1 MCGSL
6 FSASEAMKSPF
17 FLRMGMLGPAEETGF
32 PLGTMFAVAT

>member
-1 MCGSL
+1 MLIGL
-6 FSASEAMKSPF
+6 IFIPF